1 MTKVVVAG
9 NFFVLHD
16 GHINHLEEARKL
28 GDYLI
33 AIIGS
38 DDYLMAKGKKIFLS
52 LENRKKQLMAWA
64 DEVVEVID
72 KDGTCA
78 ETLRMLSPDIFAK
91 SKDRTFNNMPQKE
104 LEVCKEI
111 GCRIVY
117 GVGNKYLG
125 LSSSEVAKS
134 LEGTNDKLAG

>member
-1 MTKVVVAG
+1 MTKKVVVAG

-16 GHINHLEEARKL
+16 GHINHIEEARKL

-38 DDYLMAKGKKIFLS
+38 DDYLRAKGKEIFLS
-52 LENRKKQLMAWA
+52 LENRKKQLMAWV

-78 ETLRMLSPDIFAK
+78 ETLRMLNPDIFAK
-91 SKDRTFNNMPQKE
+91 SKDQTPDNMPESE
-104 LEVCKEI
+104 LRVCKEI
-111 GCRIVY
+111 ECKIVY
-117 GVGNKYLG
+117 GVGNKYLH
-125 LSSSEVAKS
+125 LDSSKVMKS
-134 LEGTNDKLAG
+134 LGNS